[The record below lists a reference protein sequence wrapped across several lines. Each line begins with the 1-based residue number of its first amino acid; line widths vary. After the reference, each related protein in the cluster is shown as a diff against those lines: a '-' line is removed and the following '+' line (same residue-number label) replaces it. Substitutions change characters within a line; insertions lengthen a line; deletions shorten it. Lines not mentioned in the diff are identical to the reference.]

1 MNMTPGGNAPVPAQ
15 PLTIRVVSGAPVDA
29 SAFRLFENGK
39 VLGDADMVFYGQT
52 QNDDR
57 TISLST
63 QGNTSSFSVD
73 LSRLHAS
80 VQKVAFTVACDGTQT
95 VSGLQ
100 KLAIQVESGS
110 DVLLNGSVDLN
121 GRKEAALILGELY
134 RRNAEWKF
142 RFIAQGFNGGLKPL
156 AEHFGV
162 NIADNPAPTPS
173 PTPAPTAAPA
183 PAPASS
189 PAPANKISLSK
200 VTLTKEKPAISLTK
214 RDNFGEIRIN
224 LNWHRAPAS
233 SGGLR
238 SLFGGN
244 KGVDLDLGAFVAL
257 NDGSKGVIQAL
268 GNTFGSFNS
277 EPFVHLK
284 GDDRTGAVSDGE
296 WMHINGREW
305 KHIREV
311 LIYAFIYEGAPSWD
325 KTDGVVTLHIPD
337 QPPIET
343 RLTEG
348 QDRRNMCAIA
358 RLVNENGSIKVERIN
373 QFFKGHSDMDEAFGW
388 GFRWKAG
395 SK

>member
-1 MNMTPGGNAPVPAQ
+1 MNMTPGGNAPVPLQ
-15 PLTIRVVSGAPVDA
+15 TLTIRVLSGASVDA

-39 VLGDADMVFYGQT
+39 VQGDADMVFYGQP
-52 QNDDR
+52 QNNDG
-57 TISLST
+57 TISLNN
-63 QGNTSSFSVD
+63 QGNNTAFTVD
-73 LSRLHAS
+73 LSRLNPA
-80 VQKVAFTVACDGTQT
+80 VQKVAFTVTCDGAQT
-95 VSGLQ
+95 VAGLQ
-100 KLAIQVESGS
+100 RLAIQVESAGE
-110 DVLLNGSVDLN
+110 VLLSGNVEIG
-121 GRKEAALILGELY
+121 GRQEAALILGELY

-156 AEHFGV
+156 AEHYGV
-162 NIADNPAPTPS
+162 EVAETPS
-173 PTPAPTAAPA
+173 PSPVPVAAPPAAPA
-183 PAPASS
+183 PAPAS
-189 PAPANKISLSK
+189 KINLSK

-233 SGGLR
+233 SGGLKAF
-238 SLFGGN
+238 FGGN
-244 KGVDLDLGAFVAL
+244 KGVDLDIGAFVEL

-268 GNTFGSFNS
+268 GNTFGAFHDK
-277 EPFVHLK
+277 PYVHLK
-284 GDDRTGAVSDGE
+284 GDDRTGSVSDGE
-296 WMHINGREW
+296 WIHINGREW
-305 KHIREV
+305 QHIREV
-311 LIYAFIYEGAPSWD
+311 LIYAFIYEGVPSWD

-358 RLVNENGSIKVERIN
+358 RLVNENGNIKVERIN